1 MSDPTP
7 QQRQNFAET
16 IALMRDIASHCPA
29 TTEALTRL
37 ADSSARALSKG
48 RLRVEDPGT
57 GGVLEAGELAKTHIE
72 STVFPPNRFSCTTF
86 ATHHFPGRNLD
97 RRHCPDMTALFHF
110 LATMTHETFHRFCHV
125 DPDVYDMNLTLLNA
139 IRQCTWTD
147 TPCGPEIIAAVD
159 AEIQAETAARTPGPG
174 GSEGLK
180 SALLAGGIGVLAAA
194 LAFKFGLAA
203 ALVGGAKA
211 GGLLGSV
218 GGPGGALVG
227 IGLGV
232 IAAGIAFGLYNPC
245 EGR

>member
-1 MSDPTP
+1 M
-7 QQRQNFAET
+7 
-16 IALMRDIASHCPA
+16 
-29 TTEALTRL
+29 
-37 ADSSARALSKG
+37 
-48 RLRVEDPGT
+48 
-57 GGVLEAGELAKTHIE
+57 LEAGELAKTHIE

-86 ATHHFPGRNLD
+86 ATNHFPGRNLD
-97 RRHCPDMTALFHF
+97 RRHCADIAALFHL

-174 GSEGLK
+174 GNEGLK
-180 SALLAGGIGVLAAA
+180 S
-194 LAFKFGLAA
+194 